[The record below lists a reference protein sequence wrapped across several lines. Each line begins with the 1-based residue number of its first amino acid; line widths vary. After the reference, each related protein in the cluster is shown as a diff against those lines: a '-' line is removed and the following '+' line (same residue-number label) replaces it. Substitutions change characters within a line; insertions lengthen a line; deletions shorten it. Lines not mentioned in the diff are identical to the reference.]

1 MRGVSAICILCLIF
15 FASNDKATSAC
26 MSIIRAGSFV
36 NGGNLGVRKWKAK
49 AVLPMKCI
57 ILTHFFFIHRV
68 CESAQN
74 ISGSDPKNPTN
85 RNCLMPESI
94 FGFLYHSFGHVAKGG
109 HSTSRFL
116 NAWVKAELATRPK
129 ANFIGLRS
137 RLKLRGKLFVTCR
150 QEVSPG
156 TGCKLNPNSRRNWVV
171 HIHVHSRSESSIVV

>member
-1 MRGVSAICILCLIF
+1 
-15 FASNDKATSAC
+15 
-26 MSIIRAGSFV
+26 
-36 NGGNLGVRKWKAK
+36 
-49 AVLPMKCI
+49 MKCI
-57 ILTHFFFIHRV
+57 ILTHIFVIHRV

-85 RNCLMPESI
+85 RNCLMPECQSPSSDSCTI
-94 FGFLYHSFGHVAKGG
+94 HLATWLKGA
-109 HSTSRFL
+109 TAPLEFL
-116 NAWVKAELATRPK
+116 NVWVKPELATRPK
-129 ANFIGLRS
+129 ATFIGLRS